1 MSEISGV
8 SRALVCP
15 GFLCFAFWPQDEI
28 SPHALVHFIRK
39 HRSHRTIG
47 LSLRKGMV
55 GSFKTAGSAERQQAG
70 CPDVSEHTGVHVP
83 RGRGGM
89 IRDQADVSPSN
100 LMTIR
105 NETLEKVDQKLIC
118 CTHYFIHLYIIYAK
132 LYIYNNI
139 YFIIYNIYKT
149 IKIYSIIYRKQD
161 HPGNIPQSLATC
173 LQGVPG
179 EGDTPVYQ
187 RWP

>member
-47 LSLRKGMV
+47 LSLRKGLV

-83 RGRGGM
+83 RGRSLVPLGRYDQGSGGCF
-89 IRDQADVSPSN
+89 S
-100 LMTIR
+100 
-105 NETLEKVDQKLIC
+105 LESDDNQ
-118 CTHYFIHLYIIYAK
+118 
-132 LYIYNNI
+132 
-139 YFIIYNIYKT
+139 
-149 IKIYSIIYRKQD
+149 
-161 HPGNIPQSLATC
+161 
-173 LQGVPG
+173 
-179 EGDTPVYQ
+179 E
-187 RWP
+187 